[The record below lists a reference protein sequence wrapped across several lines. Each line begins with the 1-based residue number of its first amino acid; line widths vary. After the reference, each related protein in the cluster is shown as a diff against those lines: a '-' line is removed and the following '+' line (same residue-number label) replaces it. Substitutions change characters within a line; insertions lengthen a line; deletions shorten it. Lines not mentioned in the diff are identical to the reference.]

1 MMPLQGYAAS
11 KNLFAASCRCTT
23 FSDADASPSVPP
35 PLAAVRKYG
44 RRVARFA
51 RSTPTVELSLKYG
64 IYDLTQIHLQHSSG
78 KYQRLSNQKNNCS
91 AVRYRRHHNN
101 ESPRTN

>member
-1 MMPLQGYAAS
+1 MQRQKIFSQRHAAAPRS
-11 KNLFAASCRCTT
+11 AMLTHRHQYLRRWRQYVNTVDVSLASLAPRR
-23 FSDADASPSVPP
+23 PP
-35 PLAAVRKYG
+35 
-44 RRVARFA
+44 
-51 RSTPTVELSLKYG
+51 ELSLKYG